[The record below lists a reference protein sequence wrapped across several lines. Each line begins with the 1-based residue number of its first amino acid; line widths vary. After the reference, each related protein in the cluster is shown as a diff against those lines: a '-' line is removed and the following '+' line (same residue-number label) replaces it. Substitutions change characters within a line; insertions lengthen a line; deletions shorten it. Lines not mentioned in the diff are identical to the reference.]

1 MANAI
6 HSADSA
12 PRLDPILS
20 ITKPLRPQNCGRVT
34 IAICLGAVG

>member
-6 HSADSA
+6 NSADSA
-12 PRLDPILS
+12 PRLDPNLS
-20 ITKPLRPQNCGRVT
+20 ITKASRSQNCGRVT

>member
-1 MANAI
+1 MAGHI

-20 ITKPLRPQNCGRVT
+20 IIRSPCPQGCGRVCLV
-34 IAICLGAVG
+34 ICLGALG